1 VTAASILTLAGA
13 MLAIAIVPGPSDFLV
28 VARSITAGFAHGA
41 AVTLGVIAAD
51 YVFILAAI
59 FSLGL
64 IASQFAEL
72 FAVIKYV
79 CGFYLIAL
87 GVAML
92 CTRNEQQVES
102 GLQTG
107 SWVASLSSGFLV
119 TLGDPKA
126 IFFYLGFLLAFVDMA
141 NATGRDAVIV
151 MAVATVTIAVVKL
164 SYAYLSGR
172 AKKMLETDRARTVMQ
187 TVGSGVLVATGAF
200 VLVDA

>member
-1 VTAASILTLAGA
+1 MTAGSILALTGA

-28 VARSITAGFAHGA
+28 VARSITAGFAHGV

-64 IASQFAEL
+64 IASQFGEL

-87 GVAML
+87 GVATL
-92 CTRNEQQVES
+92 RTRNEQQVES
-102 GLQTG
+102 GLQAG
-107 SWVASLSSGFLV
+107 SWAASLSSGFLV

-126 IFFYLGFLLAFVDMA
+126 IFFYLGFLPAFVDMA
-141 NATGRDAVIV
+141 NATWRDAVIV

-164 SYAYLSGR
+164 SYAYGSGR
-172 AKKMLETDRARTVMQ
+172 AKVLLETGRAHTAMQ
-187 TVGSGVLVATGAF
+187 AMGGSVLAGTGAF
-200 VLVDA
+200 LLVDA